1 MKKLSISVLLLGA
14 VFVSAQELEKEKQI
28 EDVII
33 VGNRNAKR
41 TKLETPVPVDVINIE
56 KIQKSAPQT
65 TVQDLLN
72 YVIPSFNAVRQSAS
86 DGTEH
91 IDPMTLRGMGPDQV
105 LVLVNGKRRHTTS
118 LVNYQNTVGNGSVG
132 TDLSTIP
139 VIAIDRIEVLRDGA
153 AAQYGSDAI
162 AGVINIILKKDIGAS
177 ASLNY
182 GLSGRNDG
190 ETYQGAVNYGTS
202 LGKDKSYINLS
213 LQLSQRGKTTRTQNH
228 DLIIYDQSNLNVV
241 NNNGAISANG
251 IALPNVSPI
260 ASGNYENYFAYGM
273 DEYNPGVSGGTGSQ
287 ISRAYDDALIAQN
300 GLTRDDFN
308 FQIGDAQIKQ
318 AQLFFNAEYPFN
330 DHFKLYTF
338 GGFSLKEGEGFGF
351 RRLPSET
358 SNIVSS
364 IYPNGFQANLK
375 SQVYDLSY
383 AVGTKYNVN
392 DWLFDLSNTFGSNTF
407 NYNVNNTNNAS
418 LGAKSPTSF
427 YAGAHSFLQNTINLD
442 VSKNLNNFN
451 VAFGGEFRFEQ
462 YQIKAGDEASYATY
476 DIYGN
481 IATST
486 TPDSDV
492 IGAGGSQSFMGF
504 SPDNALKKSRHS
516 TAVYADVSYD
526 LDKKLNID
534 AAARFENYSDFG
546 NTLNG
551 KLAVRYE
558 FIKNYAIR
566 GAVGTGFRAPSLQQ
580 QYFNNSY
587 ADISTSGIGIVR
599 KGIFTTDSKAA
610 EVLGFDKLK
619 QETSVNASLGFTL
632 KPAKGLF
639 ITLDGYWIGVKDRIV
654 ITSNITDKRLSDPKL
669 VGENNVAESGRFFA
683 NAIDTETKGVDLVV
697 SYDWKL
703 AGGNLNINL
712 AGNYTETK
720 ITDFHFPQNLGTPQN
735 EFFGPDQINIIET
748 LSPKAKATLGLNYG
762 IGKFN
767 FLVRNTYFGKVIR
780 DGYPFG
786 GVQEFAPKIVTDV
799 SVGYDI
805 TKNVNLTIGANN
817 LLDVFPDL
825 QIYEN
830 SYYGVFKYAPVQ
842 MGTLGS
848 YFFGRVNFN
857 F

>member
-1 MKKLSISVLLLGA
+1 MKQLSIAVLLLGTIGIA
-14 VFVSAQELEKEKQI
+14 AQEQEEKGKQI
-28 EDVII
+28 EDIII

-56 KIQKSAPQT
+56 KIQKASPQI

-72 YVIPSFNAVRQSAS
+72 YVIPSFNSVRQSAS

-91 IDPMTLRGMGPDQV
+91 IDPVTLRGMGPDQV

-139 VIAIDRIEVLRDGA
+139 IIAIEKIEVLRDGA

-162 AGVINIILKKDIGAS
+162 AGVINIILKKNPGAS
-177 ASLNY
+177 ASITY

-190 ETYQGAVNYGTS
+190 DTYQAGANYGAS
-202 LGKDKSYINLS
+202 LGKERGYVNLS
-213 LQLSQRGKTTRTQNH
+213 LQLSHRGKTTRTQNH
-228 DLIIYDQSNLNVV
+228 DLDIFGDN
-241 NNNGAISANG
+241 
-251 IALPNVSPI
+251 
-260 ASGNYENYFAYGM
+260 FAYEFAPNFN
-273 DEYNPGVSGGTGSQ
+273 DAKN
-287 ISRAYDDALIAQN
+287 ADDAEIKAR

-318 AQLFFNAEYPFN
+318 GQLFFNSEYPLN
-330 DHFKLYTF
+330 DRLKLYSF
-338 GGFSLKEGEGFGF
+338 GGFSIKEGKGFGF
-351 RRLPSET
+351 RRLPSEKN
-358 SNIVSS
+358 NIVSS
-364 IYPNGFQANLK
+364 IYPNGFQAILN
-375 SQVYDLSY
+375 SQIYDVSY
-383 AVGTKYNVN
+383 ALGAKYNVN
-392 DWLFDLSNTFGSNTF
+392 NWLIDLSNTFGSNTF
-407 NYNVNNTNNAS
+407 NYNVSNTNNAS

-442 VSKNLNNFN
+442 VSKNINRFNF
-451 VAFGGEFRFEQ
+451 AFGGEFRFEQ
-462 YQIKAGDEASYATY
+462 YQIKAGDEASYAKY
-476 DIYGN
+476 DVNGN
-481 IATST
+481 VAVEGSVVTEA
-486 TPDSDV
+486 
-492 IGAGGSQSFMGF
+492 AGGSQSFIGF
-504 SPDNALKKSRHS
+504 SPKNALRKDRHS

-546 NTLNG
+546 STLNG
-551 KLAVRYE
+551 KLAIRYE
-558 FIKNYAIR
+558 FVKNYAVR
-566 GAVGTGFRAPSLQQ
+566 AAVGTGFRAPSLQQ

-587 ADISTSGIGIVR
+587 ADISTTGSKIVT
-599 KGIFTTDSKAA
+599 KGIFSNDSKAA
-610 EVLGFDKLK
+610 EVLGFNHLK
-619 QETSVNASLGFTL
+619 QETSVNGSAGFTL

-639 ITLDGYWIGVKDRIV
+639 ITLDAYIIKVKDRIV
-654 ITSNITDKRLSDPKL
+654 ITGNITDERLSDPAI
-669 VGENNVAESGRFFA
+669 VGVGNEVESGRFFA

-703 AGGNLNINL
+703 GKGNLNINL

-720 ITDFHFPQNLGTPQN
+720 ITDFHFPEGIKTPQ
-735 EFFGPDQINIIET
+735 EQYFGPDQINIIET
-748 LSPKAKATLGLNYG
+748 LSPKTKASLGLNYG

-780 DGYPFG
+780 DGFPFG
-786 GVQEFAPKIVTDV
+786 GVQEFSPKVVTDV

-805 TKNVNLTIGANN
+805 TKNINFTVGANN
-817 LLDVFPDL
+817 VFDVFPDL
-825 QIYEN
+825 QIYQN

-848 YFFGRVNFN
+848 YFFGRLNFN

>member
-1 MKKLSISVLLLGA
+1 MKKLSTAVLLLGVILVA
-14 VFVSAQELEKEKQI
+14 AQESEEKGKQI
-28 EDVII
+28 EDIVI

-41 TKLETPVPVDVINIE
+41 TKLETPVPVDVINID
-56 KIQKSAPQT
+56 KIQRSAPQMT
-65 TVQDLLN
+65 AQDLLN

-91 IDPMTLRGMGPDQV
+91 IDPVTLRGMGPDQV
-105 LVLVNGKRRHTTS
+105 LVLLNGKRRHTTS

-162 AGVINIILKKDIGAS
+162 AGVINIILKKNAGAS
-177 ASLNY
+177 ASLTY

-190 ETYQGAVNYGTS
+190 DTYQAGVSYGTS
-202 LGKDKSYINLS
+202 LGKKDGYINLS
-213 LQLSQRGKTTRTQNH
+213 LQLSHRGKTTRTQNH
-228 DLIIYDQSNLNVV
+228 DLDIFG
-241 NNNGAISANG
+241 NN
-251 IALPNVSPI
+251 
-260 ASGNYENYFAYGM
+260 FAYAFA
-273 DEYNPGVSGGTGSQ
+273 DDPDAA
-287 ISRAYDDALIAQN
+287 RAADDAEIQKR

-308 FQIGDAQIKQ
+308 FQIGDAQIRQ
-318 AQLFFNAEYPFN
+318 GQLFFNSEYPFN
-330 DHFKLYTF
+330 DNFKLYSF
-338 GGFSLKEGEGFGF
+338 GGFSIKEGRGFGF

-358 SNIVSS
+358 SNVVSS
-364 IYPNGFQANLK
+364 IYPNGFQPTLA
-375 SQVYDLSY
+375 SQIYDVSY
-383 AVGTKYNVN
+383 AVGAKYNAN

-418 LGAKSPTSF
+418 LGAKSPTRF
-427 YAGAHSFLQNTINLD
+427 YAGAHSFLQNTVNLD
-442 VSKNLNNFN
+442 VSKNISRFN
-451 VAFGGEFRFEQ
+451 IAFGGEFRFEQ
-462 YQIKAGDEASYATY
+462 YQIKAGDEASYSQY
-476 DIYGN
+476 DINGN
-481 IATST
+481 IATEGAT
-486 TPDSDV
+486 V
-492 IGAGGSQSFMGF
+492 LGAGGSQSFIGF
-504 SPDNALKKSRHS
+504 SPNNALKKDRHS

-558 FIKNYAIR
+558 FIKNYAVR
-566 GAVGTGFRAPSLQQ
+566 AAVGTGFRAPSLQQ

-587 ADISTSGIGIVR
+587 ADISTSGEKIVT
-599 KGIFTTDSKAA
+599 KGIFSNDSKAA
-610 EVLGFDKLK
+610 EILGFDKLK
-619 QETSVNASLGFTL
+619 QETSVNGSAGFTL
-632 KPAKGLF
+632 NPVKGLL
-639 ITLDGYWIGVKDRIV
+639 ITVDGYIIKVKDRIV
-654 ITSNITDKRLSDPKL
+654 ITGNITDPRLSDPAV
-669 VGENNVAESGRFFA
+669 VGHGNEVESGRFFA
-683 NAIDTETKGVDLVV
+683 NAIDTETKGVDVV
-697 SYDWKL
+697 VTYDWIL
-703 AGGNLNINL
+703 GNGKLNINL

-720 ITDFHFPQNLGTPQN
+720 ITDFHFPENLGTPQN

-748 LSPKAKATLGLNYG
+748 LSPKTKASLGLNYG

-786 GVQEFAPKIVTDV
+786 AVQEFSPKVVTDI
-799 SVGYDI
+799 SVGYNI
-805 TKNVNLTIGANN
+805 TKSINFTVGANN
-817 LLDVFPDL
+817 VFDVFPDR

-842 MGTLGS
+842 MGTLGN
-848 YFFGRVNFN
+848 YFFGRLNFN

>member
-228 DLIIYDQSNLNVV
+228 KLDIFGDN
-241 NNNGAISANG
+241 
-251 IALPNVSPI
+251 
-260 ASGNYENYFAYGM
+260 FAY
-273 DEYNPGVSGGTGSQ
+273 EFAPNPTIAEQ
-287 ISRAYDDALIAQN
+287 NDDAEISKR

-392 DWLFDLSNTFGSNTF
+392 DWFFDLSNTFGSNTF

-558 FIKNYAIR
+558 FVKNYAIR

-654 ITSNITDKRLSDPKL
+654 ITSNITDERLSDPEL
-669 VGENNVAESGRFFA
+669 VGENNIAESGRFFA